1 VEASFVINGLQVR
14 LAFGAQ
20 ELLLDLLRRSGHTE
34 VKEGCR
40 EGACGS
46 CLVLLD
52 GVLVNSCQVLAASAG
67 GRRITTVKGLGTID
81 HPHPIQEAFVEAG
94 AVQCGF
100 CTPGMVLAT
109 HALLER
115 NRHPDEAEI
124 RRALDGNLC
133 RCTGYVKIIEA
144 VKRASESLAE
154 SPRRE
159 PSPRAGAPAQRTS
172 AARRRGRRG
181 EGSRG

>member
-1 VEASFVINGLQVR
+1 MTGTLRINGTEKQTSFR
-14 LAFGAQ
+14 EDAT
-20 ELLLDLLRRSGHTE
+20 LLDVLRNLGCTE

-52 GVLVNSCQVLAASAG
+52 GVLVNSCQVLAASVLG
-67 GRRITTVKGLGTID
+67 GEITTVKGLGTF
-81 HPHPIQEAFVEAG
+81 HEPHPIQEAFVETG

-109 HALLER
+109 YALLKKK
-115 NRHPDEAEI
+115 PKPKEAEI
-124 RRALDGNLC
+124 RKALDGNLC

-144 VKRASESLAE
+144 VKLAAE
-154 SPRRE
+154 RM
-159 PSPRAGAPAQRTS
+159 
-172 AARRRGRRG
+172 ARHG
-181 EGSRG
+181 

>member
-1 VEASFVINGLQVR
+1 MTGNFSING
-14 LAFGAQ
+14 A
-20 ELLLDLLRRSGHTE
+20 ELHISLRGDEVLLDVLRELGYTE

-46 CLVLLD
+46 CLVLLE
-52 GVLVNSCQVLAASAG
+52 GVLVNSCQVLAASALG
-67 GRRITTVKGLGTID
+67 KEITTVKGLGTF
-81 HPHPIQEAFVEAG
+81 HQPHPIQEAFVDAG

-109 HALLER
+109 FALLKKNPRPTE
-115 NRHPDEAEI
+115 EQI

-144 VKRASESLAE
+144 VKLAAE
-154 SPRRE
+154 RM
-159 PSPRAGAPAQRTS
+159 S
-172 AARRRGRRG
+172 ADA
-181 EGSRG
+181 

>member
-1 VEASFVINGLQVR
+1 MTGNFSINGTETPISLRGDEV
-14 LAFGAQ
+14 
-20 ELLLDLLRRSGHTE
+20 LLDILRELGCTE

-52 GVLVNSCQVLAASAG
+52 GVLVNSCQVLAASALG
-67 GRRITTVKGLGTID
+67 KEITTVKGLGTF
-81 HPHPIQEAFVEAG
+81 HQPHPIQEAFVDAG

-109 HALLER
+109 FALLKKNPRPTEQQI
-115 NRHPDEAEI
+115 RH
-124 RRALDGNLC
+124 ALDGNLC

-144 VKRASESLAE
+144 VKLAAE
-154 SPRRE
+154 RM
-159 PSPRAGAPAQRTS
+159 S
-172 AARRRGRRG
+172 ADA
-181 EGSRG
+181 

>member
-1 VEASFVINGLQVR
+1 MTGNFSINGTEIPISLRGDEV
-14 LAFGAQ
+14 
-20 ELLLDLLRRSGHTE
+20 LLDVLRELGYTE

-52 GVLVNSCQVLAASAG
+52 GVLVNSCQVLAASALG
-67 GRRITTVKGLGTID
+67 KEITTVKGLGTF
-81 HPHPIQEAFVEAG
+81 HQPHPIQEAFVDAG

-109 HALLER
+109 FALLKKNPRPTEQQI
-115 NRHPDEAEI
+115 RH
-124 RRALDGNLC
+124 ALDGNLC

-144 VKRASESLAE
+144 VKLAAE
-154 SPRRE
+154 RM
-159 PSPRAGAPAQRTS
+159 S
-172 AARRRGRRG
+172 ADA
-181 EGSRG
+181 

>member
-1 VEASFVINGLQVR
+1 MTGNFSINGTEIPISLRGDEV
-14 LAFGAQ
+14 
-20 ELLLDLLRRSGHTE
+20 LLDVLRELGCTE

-52 GVLVNSCQVLAASAG
+52 GVLVNSCQVLAASALG
-67 GRRITTVKGLGTID
+67 KEITTVKGLGTI
-81 HPHPIQEAFVEAG
+81 HQPHPIQEAFVDAG

-109 HALLER
+109 FALLKKNPRPTEQQI
-115 NRHPDEAEI
+115 RH
-124 RRALDGNLC
+124 ALDGNLC

-144 VKRASESLAE
+144 VKLAAE
-154 SPRRE
+154 RM
-159 PSPRAGAPAQRTS
+159 S
-172 AARRRGRRG
+172 ADA
-181 EGSRG
+181 